1 MQYNA
6 ILWNTMQCHA
16 TLWHT
21 LAYSGILLHTLA
33 YSGIPWH
40 TLACSGILWH
50 NQCIINNCWR
60 SVPLPCGQY
69 MAIFYFC
76 FNHGIR
82 VFGTLKHIP
91 TKNFCLSY
99 ETGALT
105 KGFLSTPSLHMK
117 SSYEAKEVPK
127 VQQGIRTDSL
137 PCCCSRWKF
146 LLLSKRFYF
155 VFCWHGLVL
164 NIHSLLVKCWKS
176 GLSCSGLPSFS
187 PLPVR
192 LRGLNEEQGEK

>member
-1 MQYNA
+1 M
-6 ILWNTMQCHA
+6 
-16 TLWHT
+16 
-21 LAYSGILLHTLA
+21 ILLTVLTH
-33 YSGIPWH
+33 Y
-40 TLACSGILWH
+40 
-50 NQCIINNCWR
+50 II
-60 SVPLPCGQY
+60 
-69 MAIFYFC
+69 YFC
-76 FNHGIR
+76 CNHDIR
-82 VFGTLKHIP
+82 FFWYFKAHPNKFTNNAENWFKKLENYVESFS
-91 TKNFCLSY
+91 LSY
-99 ETGALT
+99 ETGASA

-164 NIHSLLVKCWKS
+164 NIHSVLGKCWKS
-176 GLSCSGLPSFS
+176 GWSCSDLPSFS